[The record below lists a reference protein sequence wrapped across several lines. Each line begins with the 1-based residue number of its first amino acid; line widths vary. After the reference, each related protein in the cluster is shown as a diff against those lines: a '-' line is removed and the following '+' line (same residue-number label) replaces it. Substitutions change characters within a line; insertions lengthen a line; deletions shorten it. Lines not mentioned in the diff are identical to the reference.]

1 MKGLPVAGRVQA
13 KRRSDWSA
21 GMPRK
26 YSRVVRAGDGEG
38 GELVLGEELAGS
50 FDAVLALGG
59 GDGDGFVGAVFEGL
73 DGGRFLRGGRLL
85 RGGREWGLGVEKGN
99 GGGRG
104 GGGEEESAAREHGEI
119 VG

>member
-26 YSRVVRAGDGEG
+26 YSRVVPPATVRAAS
-38 GELVLGEELAGS
+38 LCWARSVAGA